1 MTRKE
6 IIDYIA
12 EQLPTADEFVLQQIF
27 EFLQEVEY

>member
-27 EFLQEVEY
+27 EFLQDVEY